1 MGCLTVTFTRIG
13 GVDAAY
19 ERKGGIGASYNRI
32 GGIDAYFAQVC
43 EVPSSKKRLRDA
55 DGRLVLTSKNETIIL
70 NEE

>member
-13 GVDAAY
+13 GVDATY
-19 ERKGGIGASYNRI
+19 ERKGGME
-32 GGIDAYFAQVC
+32 AYFAQVC

-55 DGRLVLTSKNETIIL
+55 DGKLVLTSDNETIIL

>member
-13 GVDAAY
+13 GVNATY
-19 ERKGGIGASYNRI
+19 ERKSGME
-32 GGIDAYFAQVC
+32 AYFAKVC

-55 DGRLVLTSKNETIIL
+55 DGKLVLTSDHETIIL